1 MARKIKIENQEYDQ
15 TLEETT
21 PDEGGV
27 SKKRPRP
34 TANDLPKIKD
44 LSASAKF
51 TKAKR
56 LPTLDEIRVIRNGVR
71 SYHDIQKLRIATGNR
86 LAANF
91 RVKLGLASS
100 AAEVSDSE
108 AKKTLDVVRKEY
120 KRITD
125 GIIRITRSFTSDS
138 TVITSYA
145 ELSLIESYEQLLTA
159 EGNAKSAL
167 DEYVTGFPIYT
178 EYLSKIRGVGSV
190 LSAVLIAEYDI
201 VKTSTVSKMWAH
213 AGLDVVVNENG
224 EGEGRSKRKNHL
236 VPRTYTNRDGETV
249 ETVGITFRPL
259 LKSVVVEIAASVFIK
274 LGNQYTHLYYDYKHR
289 LEHHAKYKDV
299 SKGHRDRMA
308 KRYMMKIFLQDLYP
322 VWRTMYDLD
331 VTLPYH
337 EAKLG
342 MVHHEK
348 GSAAHTGGAV

>member
-1 MARKIKIENQEYDQ
+1 MVRKTKVEIAPITEDVATYE
-15 TLEETT
+15 
-21 PDEGGV
+21 EGGEV
-27 SKKRPRP
+27 GKKKRPRP
-34 TANDLPKIKD
+34 SIDDMPKIKD
-44 LSASAKF
+44 LAA
-51 TKAKR
+51 KAKTIKAER
-56 LPTLDEIRVIRNGVR
+56 LPTPDEIRVIRNGVR

-91 RVKLGLASS
+91 RVKLGLSS
-100 AAEVSDSE
+100 SEAEVSDSD
-108 AKKTLDVVRKEY
+108 AKKTLDLVRKEY

-138 TVITSYA
+138 TVITNFA
-145 ELSLIESYEQLLTA
+145 EISLIESYEQLSIA
-159 EGNAKSAL
+159 ENNAKAAL
-167 DEYVTGFPIYT
+167 DEYVKDFPIYT

-201 VKTSTVSKMWAH
+201 VKSSTVGKMWAH
-213 AGLDVVVNENG
+213 AGLDVVINEKG

-236 VPRTYTNRDGETV
+236 VPRTYTNRAGETV

-259 LKSVVVEIAASVFIK
+259 LKAVVVEIAASVFIK

-289 LEHHAKYKDV
+289 LEHHVKYKDV

-322 VWRTMYDLD
+322 VWRTMYGLD

-342 MVHHEK
+342 MVHHE
-348 GSAAHTGGAV
+348 TGATAKTPG